1 MNKTSLLLDL
11 NLDCILNREI
21 KKNDLEIMTIVKYK
35 SNELK
40 EKIDGFKFF
49 KNKIY
54 IYTINNSIKV
64 FNHITLKEI
73 SSINLPFQPINI
85 IITEEETVLLHL
97 DSKLYFYKI
106 NFKENK
112 LDFNVY
118 YQIFFMN
125 VIYMIKKR
133 FLFYNQ

>member
-21 KKNDLEIMTIVKYK
+21 KNNDLEIMTIVKYK

-54 IYTINNSIKV
+54 IY
-64 FNHITLKEI
+64 
-73 SSINLPFQPINI
+73 
-85 IITEEETVLLHL
+85 
-97 DSKLYFYKI
+97 
-106 NFKENK
+106 NK
-112 LDFNVY
+112 
-118 YQIFFMN
+118 
-125 VIYMIKKR
+125 
-133 FLFYNQ
+133 

>member
-21 KKNDLEIMTIVKYK
+21 KNNDLEIMTIVKYK

-64 FNHITLKEI
+64 FNHITLKKK
-73 SSINLPFQPINI
+73 SSKNHTFEQINI
-85 IITEEETVLLHL
+85 IITEE
-97 DSKLYFYKI
+97 
-106 NFKENK
+106 
-112 LDFNVY
+112 
-118 YQIFFMN
+118 
-125 VIYMIKKR
+125 
-133 FLFYNQ
+133 